1 MESGMNKAMPETMS
15 LYEFLKMFPDEASAT
30 AFFEERRWNRESYCP
45 HCGSVRNVSAIP
57 DGKPMPYRCRDCR
70 KHFSVRTST
79 VLAES
84 KLPLHKWLL
93 AIFML
98 HTARKGVS
106 SIQMAKEI
114 GVTQK
119 TAWFLNHRIREAMK
133 HRGGLFRGQI
143 EVDEAY
149 IGGKAENMHKHQR
162 EQRIQGRGAIGKQAV
177 FGMRQREGQV
187 RAFPIDG
194 VRRIHLQSAIVEN
207 VKRGSTIYSDS
218 HRSYLGMQGYKHLA
232 VAHNVG
238 EYVRGKAH
246 TNGIESFWA
255 LLKRGYIGIYHQM
268 SSQHLHRYV
277 NEFSHR
283 QNTAKAGMLGS
294 MIATVDGISGRRL
307 RYKELIG

>member
-1 MESGMNKAMPETMS
+1 MKKTMPETMS
-15 LYEFLKMFPDEASAT
+15 LYEFLQKFPDEESAS
-30 AFFEERRWNRESYCP
+30 AFFEQRRWNGEPYCP
-45 HCGSVRNVSAIP
+45 HCGCIGNVSVIP

-70 KHFSVRTST
+70 KHFSVRTGT

-106 SIQMAKEI
+106 SVQMAKEI

-133 HRGGLFRGQI
+133 HRGGLFSGEV

-149 IGGKAENMHKHQR
+149 IGGKAENMHSYKR
-162 EQRIQGRGAIGKQAV
+162 AQRIQGRGASGKQAV
-177 FGMRQREGQV
+177 FGMRQREGQMV

-194 VRRIHLQSAIVEN
+194 TERMHLQSAIVEN
-207 VKRGSTIYSDS
+207 VKRGATIYSDS
-218 HRSYLGMQGYKHLA
+218 HRSYIGLPGYPHFS
-232 VAHNVG
+232 VSHSVG
-238 EYVRGKAH
+238 EYVRDQAH
-246 TNGIESFWA
+246 TNGMESFWA
-255 LLKRGYIGIYHQM
+255 LLKRGYVGIYHQM
-268 SSQHLHRYV
+268 SVQHLHRYV

-283 QNTAKAGMLGS
+283 QNTIHADMLS
-294 MIATVDGISGRRL
+294 AMIATIDGMTGRRL
-307 RYKELIG
+307 SYKELIA